1 MKRIL
6 SNIIKILYPVAVY
19 LIITFG
25 IALIIRA
32 LGLKLEVRHVILILI
47 LEQAVSIAA
56 IYFIYRFQSKASRLE
71 IYNGRFSDFGLKNM
85 ILIFAA
91 TYFVLMSISLLSV
104 VLHLHESFPGYSE
117 VVKIITSGPVLLQF
131 VSAVILA
138 PVLEEVLCRGI
149 IFNRMREISN
159 FYISALVSSLIWS
172 AAHMNVVQGFTALLY
187 GIFLAFLY
195 EKFKTLWV
203 PILSHGFFNL
213 IAVVSGYIA
222 ALPENGQVLKEPVID
237 PSAALAA
244 FTINFLI
251 SAWLILLLYRSKF
264 PHPR

>member
-1 MKRIL
+1 MKKIL
-6 SNIIKILYPVAVY
+6 SNMIKILYPVAVY

-25 IALIIRA
+25 IALIIRG
-32 LGLKLEVRHVILILI
+32 LGLKLEVKHVILILI
-47 LEQAVSIAA
+47 LEQAASIAA
-56 IYFIYRFQSKASRLE
+56 IYIIYRYQSKASKLE
-71 IYNGRFSDFGLKNM
+71 IYSYRFSDFGLKNM
-85 ILIFAA
+85 VLIFVA
-91 TYFVLMSISLLSV
+91 TYFVLISISLLSV
-104 VLHLHESFPGYSE
+104 VFRLHESFPGYSE
-117 VVKIITSGPVLLQF
+117 IIKIITSGPVLLQF
-131 VSAVILA
+131 ISAVILA

-149 IFNRMREISN
+149 IYNRMREISN

-213 IAVVSGYIA
+213 IAVAAGYIA
-222 ALPENGQVLKEPVID
+222 ALPENGQVIKEPVID
-237 PSAALAA
+237 PAATIAA

-264 PHPR
+264 PRTR